1 MSIPARMI
9 LSAKM
14 EAAQSLLSK
23 ALLTTLDFNNDD
35 GTVTP
40 SSSSPHP
47 QHLSQIIPEQH
58 TGSLGSICFVVRRPG
73 WVLCREH
80 GRQLTD
86 LAKSINDGDTNA
98 DLMKGFDMFGVVKE
112 IGVDDE
118 GLTTFYKDH
127 FTYPLY
133 KDDGLV
139 FYNDFFGKR
148 SIFRFTTCNPFKL
161 YSGYKKMSKR
171 LSEKKLEGNMVGEGI
186 VQGGIIIF
194 DKHGKAR
201 YAYEEKTG
209 KELDMEDI
217 VASLKALQ
225 SDE

>member
-1 MSIPARMI
+1 MSIPSRMI

-23 ALLTTLDFNNDD
+23 ALLASLDFNNNDD

-40 SSSSPHP
+40 SSSSSHP
-47 QHLSQIIPEQH
+47 QPLSQILPQQH
-58 TGSLGSICFVVRRPG
+58 TGSRGSICFVVRRPG

-86 LAKSINDGDTNA
+86 LAKSINDDTNA
-98 DLMKGFDMFGVVKE
+98 DLMKGFEMFGVVKE

-148 SIFRFTTCNPFKL
+148 SIFSFTTYNPFKL
-161 YSGYKKMSKR
+161 YGGYKEMTKR
-171 LSEKKLEGNMVGEGI
+171 LSDKKLEGNLVGEGI

-201 YAYEEKTG
+201 YAYEEETG

-225 SDE
+225 SHE

>member
-1 MSIPARMI
+1 M
-9 LSAKM
+9 
-14 EAAQSLLSK
+14 
-23 ALLTTLDFNNDD
+23 
-35 GTVTP
+35 
-40 SSSSPHP
+40 
-47 QHLSQIIPEQH
+47 
-58 TGSLGSICFVVRRPG
+58 
-73 WVLCREH
+73 LCREH

-86 LAKSINDGDTNA
+86 LAKSINDDTNA
-98 DLMKGFDMFGVVKE
+98 DLMKCFGMFGVVKE

-133 KDDGLV
+133 RDDGLV

-148 SIFRFTTCNPFKL
+148 SIFNFTTYNPFTL
-161 YSGYKKMSKR
+161 YGGYKEMTKR
-171 LSEKKLEGNMVGEGI
+171 LSEKKLEGNLVGEGI

-201 YAYEEKTG
+201 YAHEEETG
-209 KELDMEDI
+209 KELDMEGI
-217 VASLKALQ
+217 VASLKTLR